1 MNLFPSIVIV
11 LESALISVS
20 ILLITKAK
28 TKIKIEVDAAS
39 TSAKDYVEKIGGS
52 VTVVENKKLAVKL
65 SKKAGV

>member
-28 TKIKIEVDAAS
+28 TKINIEIV
-39 TSAKDYVEKIGGS
+39 
-52 VTVVENKKLAVKL
+52 NKELIPEMAPIKE
-65 SKKAGV
+65 